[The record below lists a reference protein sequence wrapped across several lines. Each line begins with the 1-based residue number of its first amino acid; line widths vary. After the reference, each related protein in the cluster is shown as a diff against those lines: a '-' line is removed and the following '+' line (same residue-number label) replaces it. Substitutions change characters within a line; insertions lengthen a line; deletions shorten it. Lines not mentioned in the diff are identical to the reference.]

1 MAGHSHSANIKHRK
15 DRVNAL
21 KAKVFSKIARMIVV
35 AAKLGGGDPD
45 ANPRLRLALEKARAA
60 SMPKDNVNRAIKKGT
75 GDSDGADYME
85 LLYEGYGAGGVAL
98 MIDILTDNRNRTAP
112 EVRKIFEKAGG
123 NLATSGAVAYMF
135 QRKSIYDVEPQEDLD
150 EEALTD
156 SVLEAGA
163 EDLVESGGLYRIYG
177 DPGRFIEIREALDQ
191 QGVQLSGAAVGY
203 APDTTVE
210 ITEADVGKKI
220 VRILEALE
228 DHDDVQGVFSN
239 HAFSEDVVVK
249 LAEGG

>member
-45 ANPRLRLALEKARAA
+45 SNPRLRLALEKARAA
-60 SMPKDNVNRAIKKGT
+60 SMPKENVTRAIKKGI
-75 GDSDGADYME
+75 GDVDGANYEE

-112 EVRKIFEKAGG
+112 EIRKIFEKAAG

-150 EEALTD
+150 EDALMQ

-163 EDLVESGGLYRIYG
+163 EDLVESRGIYKIYG
-177 DPGRFIEIREALDQ
+177 DPGRFIEIREALDTT
-191 QGVQLSGAAVGY
+191 GVRLSGAEVGY

-210 ITEADVGKKI
+210 ITEANIGKKV
-220 VRILEALE
+220 VRVIEALE
-228 DHDDVQGVFSN
+228 ENDDVQGVFSN
-239 HAFSEDVVVK
+239 HVFSEQVADQ
-249 LAEGG
+249 LAEEP